1 MNRKGYTL
9 IELIAVIAILAI
21 VMVIGVYSVTSYMNR
36 SKQKAFDV
44 LINSFEDGV
53 LTAYTSCLTNPK
65 GSDFC
70 RNHSIPDAGEF
81 DRISLG
87 ELENDEFVEKMKN
100 PWNTSEKCESNSY
113 IIATR
118 TSDDNISFN
127 YKTCLQCGNHIS
139 EGCTNVEE
147 VNSY

>member
-53 LTAYTSCLTNPK
+53 ATLITDCIANPNA
-65 GSDFC
+65 SELC
-70 RNHSIPDAGEF
+70 SRITIPSNGGEYIF
-81 DRISLG
+81 VSLAPLIDYG
-87 ELENDEFVEKMKN
+87 YIENMKN
-100 PWNTSEKCESNSY
+100 PWNTSEDCRHNSY

-127 YKTCLQCGNHIS
+127 YQTCLKCGNHVSDPTCIFK
-139 EGCTNVEE
+139 
-147 VNSY
+147 